1 LSRSEKKRDLNQP
14 VILVVDDEA
23 GVRQSL
29 QLVFNKTFRVVEAT
43 SAGEAIQKA
52 TDERPDVALLDIVMP
67 GTDGLEVL
75 KRMKQVQPE
84 CQVIMLSALNTARAA
99 FAAKDTGAFDYVTKP
114 FDVEEL
120 RLRVERA
127 MEKVEL
133 SREIERLKEEVGRKY
148 GVEHIIGKSAQI
160 IDVFKAVS
168 MVAAKKTTVLIT
180 GESGTGKELV
190 ARAIHY
196 NSDRR
201 TKPFVVINCAALPDT
216 LIESELFGY
225 EKGAFTNAAQKKTGR
240 FELAH
245 SGTLF
250 LDEIGELNL
259 GTQAK
264 FLRAI
269 EQETFTRLGG
279 IDEIKVDVRII
290 AASNRDLESLA
301 KMGEFRPDLFYRLNV
316 VSLFL
321 PPLRERHDDISLL
334 LDHFLRLKAQEH
346 SIAPKTL
353 SPEVVDFFYSY
364 AWPGNIREL
373 ENLIERLT
381 ILTPHDRVTLRDLP
395 ASMRAAEQAA
405 IAKEDVLSGDRPLS
419 DVVDEFERE
428 LIVKALQ
435 RTGFNQTKAA
445 MLLGTSRRILKYRI
459 EKLKISEPG
468 QSADVPKQI
477 VE

>member
-1 LSRSEKKRDLNQP
+1 MSQP
-14 VILVVDDEA
+14 LLLVVDDEA

-29 QLVFNKTFRVVEAT
+29 QMIFNKTFRVLEAV
-43 SAGEAIQKA
+43 SADEAIQKV
-52 TDERPDVALLDIVMP
+52 TDETPDVVLLDIVMP
-67 GTDGLEVL
+67 GADGLAVL
-75 KRMKQVQPE
+75 KQMRTLHPE
-84 CQVIMLSALNTARAA
+84 CQIIMLTGLNTARTA
-99 FAAKDTGAFDYVTKP
+99 FTAKGTGAFDYVTKP

-120 RLRVERA
+120 RMRVEHA
-127 MEKVEL
+127 VEKVQL
-133 SREIERLKEEVGRKY
+133 SRELERLKEEVGRKY
-148 GVEHIIGKSAQI
+148 GIDHVIGKSKQI

-168 MVAAKKTTVLIT
+168 MVAAKKSTVLIT
-180 GESGTGKELV
+180 GESGTGKELI

-201 TKPFVVINCAALPDT
+201 SKPFVVVNCAALPDT

-225 EKGAFTNAAQKKTGR
+225 EKGAFTNASQKKVGR

-245 SGTLF
+245 AGTLF

-264 FLRAI
+264 FLRAV

-279 IDEIKVDVRII
+279 TDDIKVDVRVI
-290 AASNRDLESLA
+290 AASNRDLEQA
-301 KMGEFRPDLFYRLNV
+301 ARAGEFRPDLFYRLNV

-321 PPLRERHDDISLL
+321 PPLRERREDIALL

-346 SIAPKTL
+346 SIAPKAL
-353 SPEVVDFFYSY
+353 SPEVVDFFTSY
-364 AWPGNIREL
+364 YWPGNIREL

-381 ILTPHDRVTLRDLP
+381 ILTPHETVMLRDLP
-395 ASMRAAEQAA
+395 AGMRSTDHTATL
-405 IAKEDVLSGDRPLS
+405 KEDVLSGARPLS
-419 DVVDEFERE
+419 DAVDEFERE

-445 MLLGTSRRILKYRI
+445 SLLGTSRRILKYRI
-459 EKLKISEPG
+459 EKLKIHDPNDGGDEVKLST
-468 QSADVPKQI
+468 
-477 VE
+477 